1 MAIFP
6 NYLSSITAYK
16 ALNILRKN
24 MPNLSLDTAQVDYK
38 FNTEILKI
46 EISSKQQY
54 IDVCALLGAS
64 GSYVENSIFQN
75 FLNLGSY
82 QRPVYESKHSY
93 SDPFICESV
102 IDGGSYAIV
111 DINSNTIVNP
121 KTMERY
127 PLNSKIQNGITHFK
141 KLANAVVEMQSLQ
154 EINFPISHLHIIELT
169 NGKFAP

>member
-16 ALNILRKN
+16 ALNILRKK
-24 MPNLSLDTAQVDYK
+24 MPNLNLDTAQVDYK

-64 GSYVENSIFQN
+64 GSYTENSIFQN

>member
-16 ALNILRKN
+16 ALNILRKK

-46 EISSKQQY
+46 EISSEQQY

-64 GSYVENSIFQN
+64 GSYVKNSAFQD
-75 FLNLGSY
+75 FFNLGSY

-93 SDPFICESV
+93 SDPFIRESV
-102 IDGGSYAIV
+102 IDGGV
-111 DINSNTIVNP
+111 
-121 KTMERY
+121 
-127 PLNSKIQNGITHFK
+127 THFK
-141 KLANAVVEMQSLQ
+141 KLASAVAEMQGLK

-169 NGKFAP
+169 NGQFAP